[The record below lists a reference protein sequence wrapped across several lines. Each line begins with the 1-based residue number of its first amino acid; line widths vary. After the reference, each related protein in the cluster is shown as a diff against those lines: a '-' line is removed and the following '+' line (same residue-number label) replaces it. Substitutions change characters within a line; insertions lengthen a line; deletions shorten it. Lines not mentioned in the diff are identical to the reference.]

1 MQMHLPRTEADGVT
15 HVRDCPCSR
24 CEAGYG
30 PSEQQRQDAARV
42 WRTHVNDERARV
54 AAERLLLRHER
65 RQVARELALQSKLDR
80 QERRVD
86 EALERERALRE
97 RMLADDRLA
106 RLLEARRSGVSAA
119 GALAEAESQDD
130 AEDSR
135 TDVTVPPR
143 SACG

>member
-1 MQMHLPRTEADGVT
+1 MVADGVT

-30 PSEQQRQDAARV
+30 PSEQQRQDAARI
-42 WRTHVNDERARV
+42 WRAHVNDERARV
-54 AAERLLLRHER
+54 AAQRLVLRHER
-65 RQVARELALQSKLDR
+65 RLVAQALALQSKLDR

-86 EALERERALRE
+86 ETLERERAMRE

-106 RLLEARRSGVSAA
+106 RLLEARRAGASAA
-119 GALAEAESQDD
+119 GALAQ
-130 AEDSR
+130 AEDEAADESPG
-135 TDVTVPPR
+135 DASSSPR